1 MLFVLKDEQVCIIIF
16 SLPKSFTC
24 YNNCW
29 IFELKQTPIFIPCQ
43 SKTVYAIIMISFCHT
58 LNITCI
64 IFLMRQF
71 LKNCPYTEKKPLKS
85 HEIMADTEQT
95 TPTFHKL
102 NEQIMLQL
110 LKLFHLSGFLLLI
123 FSNNITQLAQVLCVY

>member
-1 MLFVLKDEQVCIIIF
+1 MIFVLKGEHVCIIIF

-29 IFELKQTPIFIPCQ
+29 VFELMQTPIFIPCQ
-43 SKTVYAIIMISFCHT
+43 SKTVYAIIMISFFHT
-58 LNITCI
+58 KYHLYNFFCI
-64 IFLMRQF
+64 NLK
-71 LKNCPYTEKKPLKS
+71 KNCPYTEEITPKS

-102 NEQIMLQL
+102 KKQIMLQV
-110 LKLFHLSGFLLLI
+110 LKLFYLSGFLLLI
-123 FSNNITQLAQVLCVY
+123 FGNNVTQLAQVLCVY